1 MRKITHP
8 VFISVQ
14 QEATGKRMRQ
24 LFQQNGYS
32 VRDVQTAMG
41 FENPQAIYK
50 WLAGRSLPSIDNLIV
65 LSVILHVSIEEILVV
80 DGDFCLCI
88 KKNRKKKRSMKL
100 SEILVVHTPFFSSIF
115 SQRTICLA

>member
-1 MRKITHP
+1 MRKITQP
-8 VFISVQ
+8 VFISIEQV
-14 QEATGKRMRQ
+14 ATGKRMRQ

-65 LSVILHVSIEEILVV
+65 LSAILHVSIEEILVV
-80 DGDFCLCI
+80 DGDFCRLI
-88 KKNRKKKRSMKL
+88 SVFIVGFL
-100 SEILVVHTPFFSSIF
+100 I
-115 SQRTICLA
+115 SQWKYMFPYDRMY

>member
-50 WLAGRSLPSIDNLIV
+50 WLAGRSLPGIDNLIV
-65 LSVILHVSIEEILVV
+65 LSVILHVSIEEILVL
-80 DGDFCLCI
+80 DGDFCHFGSVIFLALI
-88 KKNRKKKRSMKL
+88 WYFLNHVIDHDKMK
-100 SEILVVHTPFFSSIF
+100 
-115 SQRTICLA
+115 